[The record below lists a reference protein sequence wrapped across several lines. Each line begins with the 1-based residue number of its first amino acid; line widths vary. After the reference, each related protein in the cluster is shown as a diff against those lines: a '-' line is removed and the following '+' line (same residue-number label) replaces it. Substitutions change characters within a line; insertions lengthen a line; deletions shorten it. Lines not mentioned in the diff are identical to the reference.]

1 MSKIIKSLSALTVG
15 TFLLSGC
22 ASMLVNEISESSSKD
37 VTLFKDEFVAIG
49 KPSQPI
55 TGFNNVLILASPKN
69 SLIVELEDKDYGLFN
84 QLVPQLQS
92 GKINNQ
98 HLSLSSIGESGGTNQ
113 KGMKLDKA
121 QQIYKIREL
130 FVLYYRE
137 NNIEK
142 DSRRQKELTNMGF
155 ECKYEPEFIPT
166 APKLYP
172 IPSELYCRYEL
183 NTKITLANA
192 VNNSHSLTHQF
203 KHPYEYRIYY
213 TKNNNA
219 LKATGIILTPV
230 AFAVDLVTLPI
241 HAITGGLFIPR
252 LPDR

>member
-1 MSKIIKSLSALTVG
+1 MSKIIKLSSVLAVS

-22 ASMLVNEISESSSKD
+22 ASMLVNEISDRSSED
-37 VTLFKDEFVAIG
+37 VTLLKDEFIAIG

-55 TGFNNVLILASPKN
+55 TGFNNILILASPKN
-69 SLIVELEDKDYGLFN
+69 SLIVELESKDYHLFN

-98 HLSLSSIGESGGTNQ
+98 YLSLSSIGKSGGTNQ
-113 KGMKLDKA
+113 KGMKLDKP

-130 FVLYYRE
+130 FVLRYRE

-142 DSRRQKELTNMGF
+142 DSYRQKELTNMGF
-155 ECKYEPEFIPT
+155 ECEYEPEFIPT
-166 APKLYP
+166 APNLYP

-183 NTKITLANA
+183 NARVTLANA

-203 KHPYEYRIYY
+203 KYPFKYHIYY
-213 TKNNNA
+213 TKSNNT
-219 LKATGIILTPV
+219 LKATSIILTPV

>member
-22 ASMLVNEISESSSKD
+22 ASMLVNQISESSPKD
-37 VTLFKDEFVAIG
+37 VTLLKDEFIAIG

-69 SLIVELEDKDYGLFN
+69 SLIVELENKDYHLFN

-92 GKINNQ
+92 GKINNK
-98 HLSLSSIGESGGTNQ
+98 HLNFFSTGNE
-113 KGMKLDKA
+113 KGIKLDKPK
-121 QQIYKIREL
+121 QIHRIQDDFLLQYWEWS
-130 FVLYYRE
+130 VP
-137 NNIEK
+137 K
-142 DSRRQKELTNMGF
+142 DSYTQKELSKMGF
-155 ECKYEPEFIPT
+155 ECTFYKDLQGNPKTFELDSALFCEYKLT
-166 APKLYP
+166 AKL
-172 IPSELYCRYEL
+172 
-183 NTKITLANA
+183 TLANA

-203 KHPYEYRIYY
+203 KYPFKYHIYY

-219 LKATGIILTPV
+219 LKATGIILAPV

-241 HAITGGLFIPR
+241 HIATAGLFIPR

>member
-1 MSKIIKSLSALTVG
+1 MSKIIKLSSVLAVNA
-15 TFLLSGC
+15 FLLSGC
-22 ASMLVNEISESSSKD
+22 ASMLVSEISDRSSED
-37 VTLFKDEFVAIG
+37 VTLFEDEFVAIG

-55 TGFNNVLILASPKN
+55 TGFDNILILASPKN

-113 KGMKLDKA
+113 KGMKLDKP
-121 QQIYKIREL
+121 QQIYKINEK
-130 FVLYYRE
+130 FVLHYWEWRAK
-137 NNIEK
+137 K
-142 DSRRQKELTNMGF
+142 DSYTQKELSKMGF
-155 ECKYEPEFIPT
+155 DCQFN
-166 APKLYP
+166 AGLPK
-172 IPSELYCRYEL
+172 SETTLQLDSKLVCRYEL
-183 NTKITLANA
+183 NAKITLANA

-203 KHPYEYRIYY
+203 KYPFKYHIYY

-241 HAITGGLFIPR
+241 HIATAGLFIPR